1 MTEMNKKTISC
12 IIACYKDELAIPYM
26 YARIVKTSQELNIN
40 YEIIFVNDSSP
51 DNSEEVI
58 REISEK
64 DPNVIGVN
72 HRRNFG
78 SQSAFLSG
86 MKVSNGDAV
95 VLMDGDLQD
104 PPEIIKS
111 FYEKW
116 QEGYNIVYGIRNK
129 REVSFLTQFLYKTFY
144 RIFNKVA
151 SFKVPVDAGDFSL
164 IDRESVREILNFKE
178 SDIFLRAIRAYIGG
192 RQIGVPYFRP
202 ERMFG
207 TSTNNFFKNLGWA
220 TKGIL
225 NVSRV
230 PLTLISFTGAAL
242 FGLGIIAT
250 IIFAFTVLSGGIDID
265 FDTLAIILIINTF
278 LILIVI
284 ISIAAT
290 GEYVGRILEETK
302 QRPRYLVSSYIED
315 GMIKKT
321 LTRKGQEL

>member
-26 YARIVKTSQELNIN
+26 HARIVKTFRELNIN

-58 REISEK
+58 REISKK
-64 DPNVIGVN
+64 DSNVIGIN

-164 IDRESVREILNFKE
+164 IDHESVREILNFKE

-321 LTRKGQEL
+321 LTRKGQE